1 MNNKKKEKFIIKQIV
16 ILNSY
21 FKSKKKLQKKIN
33 YCGEKYFHQKR
44 NTTKILHPKVYQNYN
59 QVIYSNHFAE
69 IRKKFWLLKI
79 KKQ

>member
-33 YCGEKYFHQKR
+33 YCAEKYFHPKKR
-44 NTTKILHPKVYQNYN
+44 YNKNITPKGV
-59 QVIYSNHFAE
+59 
-69 IRKKFWLLKI
+69 LKL
-79 KKQ
+79 QPGN